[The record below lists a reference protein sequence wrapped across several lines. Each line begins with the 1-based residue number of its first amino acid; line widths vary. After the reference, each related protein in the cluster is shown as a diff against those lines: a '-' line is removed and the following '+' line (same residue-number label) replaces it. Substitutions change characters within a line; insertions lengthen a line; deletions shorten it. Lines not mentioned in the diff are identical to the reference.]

1 VSVLCFGSSILTVP
15 WIELGGMATI
25 TCPKTGYSA
34 QINFETKVVCQRIV
48 RFYSSFEIILLLQFI
63 NPFD

>member
-1 VSVLCFGSSILTVP
+1 MEFDCVIDVHVLFDRSILTVP

-34 QINFETKVVCQRIV
+34 QIDFETKVCSLATYFCLYPCGI
-48 RFYSSFEIILLLQFI
+48 
-63 NPFD
+63 